1 MSVPLLECSSL
12 KSESRRVPLKGW
24 RDLPAAGMLRSVEPF
39 EIQIARGRRAV
50 FALEPE
56 CAALAARTADG
67 NVFLGPEWVFTWLST
82 LGRRYE
88 PVVLVARRG
97 GLLEGFWPFFEC
109 RLPVIGT
116 ALLPACAHAADVF
129 DPMAA
134 PGVEHT
140 LAEALER
147 LAGSYAFAWLP
158 LLSKEFTASTVDP
171 LARKNSSRHLVRPR
185 TPRLEIDLSRFGD
198 FDAWEQETFGS
209 KSRQSLRRKQRR
221 FEDNHRVAFLE
232 IADPAEAVQWMDRI
246 ADLEKSSWKGA
257 EGVGVFKRADHRAF
271 YRILFE
277 ALAASGRLRLSIL
290 LADDQP
296 AAYEIAFWNGHRHAM
311 HTMAFDPAYAAYSP
325 GRLLLLHS
333 VRRCFAE
340 QTAVFDFLQNDQA
353 YKRQMANRESQL
365 HDWIVFPA
373 SLRGRLVRAAVRA
386 VHAWTEWQARRR
398 KAREAAARAQ
408 ETRPTTT

>member
-1 MSVPLLECSSL
+1 M
-12 KSESRRVPLKGW
+12 
-24 RDLPAAGMLRSVEPF
+24 
-39 EIQIARGRRAV
+39 EIEIARGRRAV
-50 FALEPE
+50 FALEPD
-56 CAALAARTADG
+56 CAALAGRTADG
-67 NVFLGPEWVFTWLST
+67 NIFLGPEWVFTWLST

-97 GLLEGFWPFFEC
+97 GRLEGWWPFFEC

-129 DPMAA
+129 DP
-134 PGVEHT
+134 
-140 LAEALER
+140 LATPDAERALVEALER
-147 LAGSYAFAWLP
+147 LADSYAFAWLP
-158 LLSKEFTASTVDP
+158 LLSSGFTVSNIEP
-171 LARKNSSRHLVRPR
+171 LARENPSRHLVRPR
-185 TPRLEIDLSRFGD
+185 TPQLEIDLSQFED
-198 FDAWEQETFGS
+198 FDEWEQTTFGP

-221 FEDNHRVAFLE
+221 LEDNHGIAFLD
-232 IADPAEAVQWMDRI
+232 IADPAEAVRWMDRI
-246 ADLEKSSWKGA
+246 AELEKSSWKGE

-277 ALAASGRLRLSIL
+277 SLAAKGHLRLSL
-290 LADDQP
+290 LLVDDQP
-296 AAYEIAFWNGHRHAM
+296 AAYEIAFWNGRRHAM

-365 HDWIVFPA
+365 HDWIVFPGN
-373 SLRGRLVRAAVRA
+373 LRGRLIRVAVRA
-386 VHAWTEWQARRR
+386 VHTWTEWQARRR
-398 KAREAAARAQ
+398 KASEAGSKTQ